1 MWLFGWFGLKTE
13 FLVFWG
19 WLRWPLTA
27 LMVMLAMALAYAKL
41 PDIDAPFHLVTP
53 GSVVGAAV
61 WVAVTWG
68 VGRLTL
74 DVQRLDLAY
83 GSLASVMVLL
93 TWFYLSAFA
102 FLFGG
107 LLNAV
112 LAPESKERA
121 PKLPTASLVP
131 PDGALGPQ

>member
-1 MWLFGWFGLKTE
+1 
-13 FLVFWG
+13 
-19 WLRWPLTA
+19 
-27 LMVMLAMALAYAKL
+27 MVMLAMALAYAKL
-41 PDIDAPFHLVTP
+41 PDIDAPFHLLTP
-53 GSVVGAAV
+53 GSVAGAAV

-121 PKLPTASLVP
+121 PKLAAAALVR